1 MVTINLAPPVSRISN
16 YYFEMVGFKLSQIE
30 EYQTF
35 LSITEVINNF
45 AFDFDFRNG
54 RGRERGRK
62 CASKWI
68 YLF

>member
-35 LSITEVINNF
+35 LSIIIEVINNF
-45 AFDFDFRNG
+45 AFDFDFRI
-54 RGRERGRK
+54 GRERGRK